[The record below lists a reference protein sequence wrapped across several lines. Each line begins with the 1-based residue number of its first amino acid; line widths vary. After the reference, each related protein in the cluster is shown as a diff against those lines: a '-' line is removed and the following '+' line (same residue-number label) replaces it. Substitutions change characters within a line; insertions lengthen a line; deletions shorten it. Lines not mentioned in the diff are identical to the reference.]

1 MCLQAEE
8 PAAFPALAASEG
20 ERGSRGGKVG
30 NREALS
36 VRSKLTQSERK
47 RGRTPSGFDYSG
59 GEVQARRGDRAAFI
73 FGTFGD
79 SVIDLYFS
87 PASFE

>member
-1 MCLQAEE
+1 ME
-8 PAAFPALAASEG
+8 
-20 ERGSRGGKVG
+20 

-36 VRSKLTQSERK
+36 LRRKLTQRRRNREG
-47 RGRTPSGFDYSG
+47 RGAEWRTPSGFHYSG
-59 GEVQARRGDRAAFI
+59 REVQARRGDRGAFI

-87 PASFE
+87 PLSSLNCLACTGFIYISCLGNKM